1 MINITVVGA
10 GVQGTRMAEKYSKF
24 STARVRAV
32 ISAHKPKGGPLANVP
47 FFTSAKAWE
56 KAFGRPDVDDVFDLC
71 VHQDILLRVLIEC
84 IRIGGKNFILP
95 KPIALT
101 QKELDHIDELITRY
115 KLKIVVASQWH
126 YAALIARL
134 EEFVRK
140 NKKDISS
147 VEMNGDQDELKT
159 TLGLAL
165 VAERVR
171 SQVFTDTLERMNSE
185 ELVSLGM
192 SEKLRD
198 LIVPLF
204 SGLSSIDT
212 EFVRF
217 KARALRSEPY
227 SESSIDAVREQQR
240 VVMVLQHFCEGIEV
254 QGAESLFGDSG
265 EDFVL
270 FLRLLIESYRS
281 VSVSG
286 VAFSDVEMRERA
298 TLVKQAFV
306 QFIKKHPDHSLMF
319 IPKMFSYVETGEGV
333 DLGFDPEIRVLWQS
347 PEHKKQTEG
356 FMRDS
361 VVFGQSIHRQFPD
374 LIIEEEANIDHY
386 RPIICDDIGSWG
398 VNMVFRAE
406 GFEDTGTSFLI
417 ENRIRTALT
426 EPMKEM
432 IESIQGDIKMGE
444 ISTEKFQHTVKRF
457 LLSHELGHQ
466 FYDDP
471 RFKKELG
478 DVYRPIEEHKAEL
491 LAACGFADIS
501 KENPQSDVD
510 KQERTVLNLVIL
522 SNALLCAA
530 LSPDGELAAYY
541 HSAIGI
547 LNSVSEQG
555 VFVESDDGNVNVD
568 FEKINGDFAKMVGE
582 RARDVLNIYRNL
594 DKNLQDSS
602 QAQNAA
608 ELLMT
613 EQPFPIVAKWIH
625 QFREKI
631 ILKK

>member
-1 MINITVVGA
+1 MREQKRGDFIPI
-10 GVQGTRMAEKYSKF
+10 
-24 STARVRAV
+24 
-32 ISAHKPKGGPLANVP
+32 PKEVFRERPP
-47 FFTSAKAWE
+47 FFPNKES
-56 KAFGRPDVDDVFDLC
+56 FDL
-71 VHQDILLRVLIEC
+71 VRGFATNFYRLVKESLPAIKSESMGDLVLNIENVVKNSVGKRLSEILVQKGYDEQKVS
-84 IRIGGKNFILP
+84 RI
-95 KPIALT
+95 
-101 QKELDHIDELITRY
+101 QKAICERD
-115 KLKIVVASQWH
+115 
-126 YAALIARL
+126 
-134 EEFVRK
+134 F
-140 NKKDISS
+140 SS

-192 SEKLRD
+192 NEGLRD

-217 KARALRSEPY
+217 RSRALRSEPY
-227 SESSIDAVREQQR
+227 LESSIDAVREQQR
-240 VVMVLQHFCEGIEV
+240 VIMVLQHFCEGIEV

-265 EDFVL
+265 EDFVI
-270 FLRLLIESYRS
+270 FLRLLIESYRT

-286 VAFSDVEMRERA
+286 TAFSDLEMRERA
-298 TLVKQAFV
+298 ILVKQAFV

-374 LIIEEEANIDHY
+374 LITEEEANIEHY
-386 RPIICDDIGSWG
+386 RPIVCDDIGSWG

-426 EPMKEM
+426 EPIKEM
-432 IESIQGDIKMGE
+432 IGSIQGDAKMTE
-444 ISTEKFQHTVKRF
+444 ISTEKFQHIVKRF

-466 FYDDP
+466 FYDNP

-478 DVYRPIEEHKAEL
+478 DVYRPIEEHKADL
-491 LAACGFADIS
+491 LAACGFVDIS
-501 KENPQSDVD
+501 KEDVQSDVD
-510 KQERTVLNLVIL
+510 KQEKSVLNLVVL

-547 LNSVSEQG
+547 LNCASEQG

-568 FEKINGDFAKMVGE
+568 FEKMNGDFSKFVGE
-582 RARDVLNIYRNL
+582 RARNVLKIYQNI
-594 DKNLQDSS
+594 DKTVQNSS
-602 QAQNAA
+602 EAQNVA
-608 ELLMT
+608 ERFMT
-613 EQPFPIVAKWIH
+613 EEPMSIVAKWIH
-625 QFREKI
+625 QFREKDNF
-631 ILKK
+631 KK